1 MPSRKAWAMEPSDL
15 LKEGAE
21 SKRLK
26 GLLDYN
32 QRMFCESEYL

>member
-1 MPSRKAWAMEPSDL
+1 MPCKKAWAMEPSDL

-32 QRMFCESEYL
+32 